1 MNYSNMK
8 TTFPLLV
15 SAAVAVAIAA
25 SISEAL
31 PAHLDWAL
39 ATGTDLVI
47 GTTGWELPA
56 LAARVEGR
64 IGVLVAQAFPTVLE
78 YQAALKAANKAS
90 AGNTVPEVRRIFD
103 NAATIDDI
111 RSITG
116 NDLGMDSLDPSSVSC
131 DPGNNCARGT
141 D

>member
-1 MNYSNMK
+1 MK
-8 TTFPLLV
+8 QQRGF
-15 SAAVAVAIAA
+15 S
-25 SISEAL
+25 
-31 PAHLDWAL
+31 
-39 ATGTDLVI
+39 VI
-47 GTTGWELPA
+47 GFLFFGGI
-56 LAARVEGR
+56 LAC

-116 NDLGMDSLDPSSVSC
+116 NDLVVTKENDKVIVSFAYNREI
-131 DPGNNCARGT
+131 PVAGPVFIVIKYAGRSR
-141 D
+141 